1 MMSGRCSK
9 ILRIVSGSG
18 DGKRNDDPEEANTEK
33 GTFIALS
40 LCQMK

>member
-1 MMSGRCSK
+1 MSGRCSK
-9 ILRIVSGSG
+9 ILRIVSGAG

>member
-1 MMSGRCSK
+1 MSGRCSK
-9 ILRIVSGSG
+9 ILRIVSRAG